1 MSASTS
7 VSNDLVYFGKLP
19 SRGDF
24 VRSTPHTPLIE
35 RLDRWQSQ
43 TMERLSADPRW
54 KITYDGAPPVQ
65 FAVVGTASPVGLAG
79 QWLASQDTSGRRF
92 PFVTAAAFDLGV
104 PRMFAHLA
112 PVALSRLWARLDQ
125 VARVAHAATE
135 LEHAQASLHAPVES
149 ALHVPT
155 ARAAFHDFLE
165 THTVASLEQM
175 LAAGGHRVSV
185 RQATLALGLL
195 LQPAMTQGAARL
207 TKVLRLP
214 LPAEPSLRG
223 VVASWWVGLV
233 LGFFSRH
240 EVELGLYVVQHG
252 GGGAVAAGFPGRI
265 SRDLAR
271 RARSVD
277 AGRTCGQPGR
287 IRLGGGRGAGR
298 LRPAQ
303 AVQLS
308 ARPGA
313 VSGPGLEQ
321 LSGSVSGSLT

>member
-1 MSASTS
+1 MSVSSS

-185 RQATLALGLL
+185 RQATLALGVL

-252 GGGAVAAGFPGRI
+252 GGAQLLLGFQGASAATLHAVLDPLT
-265 SRDLAR
+265 LAEH
-271 RARSVD
+271 AVSLDESDWVEAEVQAD
-277 AGRTCGQPGR
+277 YG
-287 IRLGGGRGAGR
+287 
-298 LRPAQ
+298 LRKLSNYLLDPELSLAQ
-303 AVQLS
+303 AWSSYQEVFL
-308 ARPGA
+308 G
-313 VSGPGLEQ
+313 V
-321 LSGSVSGSLT
+321 